1 MSIMG
6 EDTMKFLLVDIL
18 RSGLEEI
25 WPAAEHSL
33 GLMYLSAVLKQRFGA
48 LVDVELRS
56 LISLPHHADQD
67 RESMQRLLEEAQP
80 DVVGLRSLTLSS
92 DCVHTVARVVK
103 GWRSDCVLL
112 AGGPY
117 ASDDPGDVL
126 STGLVDVAVIGEG
139 ELTLLELTQCLLDR
153 VPYAHVE
160 GIAFRNNGS
169 MVKNPP
175 RAVINDLDALPFPD
189 YSVVDL
195 DIFSNRYL
203 SFAAKVSTPHANI
216 MTSRGCPY
224 RCAYC
229 HNILGKTF
237 RPRSAQNVFEEIRW
251 IHDEL
256 GITDFQVIDD
266 IFNLDMDRAKR
277 ICDLIIQ
284 SGMNL
289 TFAFPNA
296 IRSDRVD
303 EELVEKMALAG
314 TKFTAIAIETAS
326 PRLQKLI
333 KKNLDLDTAFRTI
346 DLFSEAGVVTRGFFM
361 LGFPTETEEEALS
374 TIEYAKQSALCGA
387 TFFQVV
393 YYPGTKLYE
402 LAQSMGYF
410 KEEHNEINRDYVQVS
425 DGPYNFSA
433 ERMIELKKKAITEF
447 AFTKERVMRAENIM
461 PPYFTPREIDGLF
474 MAYVVSAQT
483 RWEDIED
490 DYVRTRL
497 KRHFIIADR
506 FSRKREF
513 YV

>member
-6 EDTMKFLLVDIL
+6 ECFMKILFVDIL

-33 GLMYLSAVLKQRFGA
+33 GLMYMSAVLKQRFNHR
-48 LVDVELRS
+48 VDVELRS
-56 LISLPHHADQD
+56 LISLPYHADDD
-67 RESMQRLLEEAQP
+67 REEMRHMLEESQP
-80 DVVGLRSLTLSS
+80 DVVGIRSLTLSS
-92 DCVHTVARVVK
+92 DCVHTVAQVVK
-103 GWRSDCVLL
+103 DWRKDCMLL
-112 AGGPY
+112 TGGPY
-117 ASDDPGDVL
+117 ASDDPADVL
-126 STGLVDVAVIGEG
+126 SSGLVDVAVIGEG
-139 ELTLLELTQCLLDR
+139 ELTMLELTQCLLDQ
-153 VPYAHVE
+153 VPYSHVQ
-160 GIAFRNNGS
+160 GIAYGSNGS
-169 MVKNPP
+169 FVRNPP
-175 RAVINDLDALPFPD
+175 RALIGDLDGLPFPD
-189 YSVVDL
+189 YSLVDL

-203 SFAAKVSTPHANI
+203 SFAAKVSSPHANI

-224 RCAYC
+224 RCVYC

-237 RPRSAQNVFEEIRW
+237 RPRSAENVFAEIRW

-277 ICDLIIQ
+277 ICDLVIQ
-284 SGMNL
+284 SGMKL

-326 PRLQKLI
+326 TRLQKLI

-346 DLFSEAGVVTRGFFM
+346 ELFSQAGVVTRGFFM

-402 LAQSMGYF
+402 LAQSMGF
-410 KEEHNEINRDYVQVS
+410 FSDEHNEINRDYVQVS
-425 DGPYNFSA
+425 DGPYNFSS

-447 AFTKERVMRAENIM
+447 AFTKERIMRALAIM
-461 PPYFTPREIDGLF
+461 PPYFTPREIEGLF
-474 MAYVVSAQT
+474 MAYVVSAQA

-490 DYVRTRL
+490 EFVRQRL